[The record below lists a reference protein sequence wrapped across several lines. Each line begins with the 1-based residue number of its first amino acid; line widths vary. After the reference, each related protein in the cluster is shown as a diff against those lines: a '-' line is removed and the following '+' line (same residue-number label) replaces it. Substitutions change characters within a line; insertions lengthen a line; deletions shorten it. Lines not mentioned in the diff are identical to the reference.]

1 MWWIR
6 NDDIRKVLQP
16 ILRSWYQ
23 IEDGDFECLMNNL
36 EQKGL
41 LGGDRGPN
49 PYLQLSFDEE
59 KLNEIVQH
67 EIVDKIKNGE
77 LVIQELHELDDCPES
92 EWILKEYSTG
102 LGKFKRWTC
111 KHCERPRSQVPVKYC
126 GVCGYFMKNHLEV
139 ENEEGEREGG
149 ADNG

>member
-23 IEDGDFECLMNNL
+23 IEDVEFEYLMNEL
-36 EQKGL
+36 EQKAL
-41 LGGDRGPN
+41 PRGDRGPS
-49 PYLQLSFDEE
+49 PYFQLSFDEE

-77 LVIQELHELDDCPES
+77 LFIQEHSEVDDCPES
-92 EWILKEYSTG
+92 EWILKEVSNG
-102 LGKFKRWTC
+102 FGKFKRWTC
-111 KHCERPRSQVPVKYC
+111 KHCESPRSQVPVKYC
-126 GVCGYFMKNHLEV
+126 GVCGCFMKNYLEV
-139 ENEEGEREGG
+139 ENEEGERDGG
-149 ADNG
+149 AE

>member
-6 NDDIRKVLQP
+6 NDDLRKVLQP
-16 ILRSWYQ
+16 ILR
-23 IEDGDFECLMNNL
+23 IDDGDFECLMNEL
-36 EQKGL
+36 EQKAL
-41 LGGDRGPN
+41 PGGELGPN

-59 KLNEIVQH
+59 KLNEIVQR

-126 GVCGYFMKNHLEV
+126 GVCGYFMKNHEEV

-149 ADNG
+149 AV

>member
-1 MWWIR
+1 MWWIS

-16 ILRSWYQ
+16 ILRSWYR
-23 IEDGDFECLMNNL
+23 IEDGDFECLMNEL

-49 PYLQLSFDEE
+49 PYFSLFFDEE
-59 KLNEIVQH
+59 KLNEIVQR
-67 EIVDKIKNGE
+67 EVIDKIKSGE
-77 LVIQELHELDDCPES
+77 LVIQDLHKVDDSPES

-111 KHCERPRSQVPVKYC
+111 KHCNRPRSQVPVKYC
-126 GVCGYFMKNHLEV
+126 GVCGYLMKNYLEV
-139 ENEEGEREGG
+139 ENEEGKREGG
-149 ADNG
+149 AE

>member
-1 MWWIR
+1 MWWI
-6 NDDIRKVLQP
+6 NNEDIRKVLQP

-23 IEDGDFECLMNNL
+23 IKDEEFEQLMYEL
-36 EQKGL
+36 EQKAL
-41 LGGDRGPN
+41 PGGERGPN

-92 EWILKEYSTG
+92 EWILKEYSNG
-102 LGKFKRWTC
+102 FGKFKRWKC
-111 KHCERPRSQVPVKYC
+111 KNCNRPRSQVPVKYC
-126 GVCGYFMKNHLEV
+126 GVCGYFMKNHREV

-149 ADNG
+149 AENE